1 LTFDQA
7 NRYFQSLVQNIPWK
21 NDEVVVFGKHI
32 VTKRKTAWY
41 GYSSYEYI
49 YSNTVKQALPWTRVL
64 VNLK

>member
-1 LTFDQA
+1 
-7 NRYFQSLVQNIPWK
+7 VQNIPWK